1 MKSPI
6 SKAPLTLFLMLLLVS
21 DGHAENGLLEEILVT
36 AQKRQQQ
43 AIDVPIA
50 IGTFTS
56 RDIINTGALTLQD
69 IDAYIV
75 GFDAGGAT
83 FTQQGYRVRGI
94 SSPNISTGGDPS
106 VATFYDGVYLP
117 RAATTVAFADMERV
131 EVLRGPQGTLFGR
144 NAAAGVVSL
153 IPNAPTTE
161 KLEGSAR
168 LRAGNF
174 NLVRLEG
181 MINIP
186 LGNNFAVRANA
197 LVNQRDG
204 ITENVEPA
212 EFDAAEK
219 ANWAGRVALRWLPS
233 DQTTLQLAVD
243 LDHFDQAPSMALGVV
258 LTP

>member
-1 MKSPI
+1 MKTI
-6 SKAPLTLFLMLLLVS
+6 QRFAPLAGLLLAS
-21 DGHAENGLLEEILVT
+21 TGHGQTTDGLLEEVIVT

-50 IGTFTS
+50 IGTFSS

-75 GFDAGGAT
+75 GFDAGGET
-83 FTQQGYRVRGI
+83 FTQQGYRIRGI

-117 RAATTVAFADMERV
+117 RAATTVAFSDMERV

-153 IPNAPTTE
+153 VPNAPTTE

-168 LRAGNF
+168 LRAC
-174 NLVRLEG
+174 LLYTS
-181 MINIP
+181 P
-186 LGNNFAVRANA
+186 SP
-197 LVNQRDG
+197 RDLS
-204 ITENVEPA
+204 TS
-212 EFDAAEK
+212 
-219 ANWAGRVALRWLPS
+219 RMPS
-233 DQTTLQLAVD
+233 SA
-243 LDHFDQAPSMALGVV
+243 
-258 LTP
+258 